1 MISCALLG
9 FGRIG
14 QFHYQ
19 TILKHKDK
27 FKLKCIIDPKVN
39 FNLLIPV
46 IHPKDLKQTLEKYD
60 IRAIFV
66 CSPTKY
72 HFDAIQCALSMSIH
86 VFVEKPVCTKRK
98 NITTLYSLAKEKKCV
113 LLCGL
118 NRRFDNDVILMKQV
132 YERNKKH
139 IQQILIVSRD
149 YPSPPP
155 SYIKQTDSFFSD
167 SVIHDI
173 DKLLFITNET
183 PNKIISCGSKYSRPA
198 IKYNKL
204 DNITTLLCFPSGLK
218 ATLINSRQG
227 DFYEQRIEMLGC
239 NEHMVSNVKSD
250 GFLSRY
256 RKSYENE
263 LIAFL

>member
-72 HFDAIQCALSMSIH
+72 HFDAIQCAFVYVNSRICRETCLHEAQKYYNI
-86 VFVEKPVCTKRK
+86 VFF
-98 NITTLYSLAKEKKCV
+98 SKEK
-113 LLCGL
+113 
-118 NRRFDNDVILMKQV
+118 
-132 YERNKKH
+132 
-139 IQQILIVSRD
+139 
-149 YPSPPP
+149 
-155 SYIKQTDSFFSD
+155 
-167 SVIHDI
+167 
-173 DKLLFITNET
+173 
-183 PNKIISCGSKYSRPA
+183 
-198 IKYNKL
+198 
-204 DNITTLLCFPSGLK
+204 
-218 ATLINSRQG
+218 
-227 DFYEQRIEMLGC
+227 EMRAA
-239 NEHMVSNVKSD
+239 VRTKS
-250 GFLSRY
+250 
-256 RKSYENE
+256 
-263 LIAFL
+263 